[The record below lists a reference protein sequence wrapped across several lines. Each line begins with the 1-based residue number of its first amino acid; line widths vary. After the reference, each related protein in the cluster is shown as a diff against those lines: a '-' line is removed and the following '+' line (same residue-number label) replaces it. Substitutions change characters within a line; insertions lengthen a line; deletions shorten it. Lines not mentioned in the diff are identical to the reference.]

1 MQKSGT
7 AGKTSQKAFANHCCL
22 SFFARNPTAAGA
34 GMLSGTRTEVFIPWK
49 RIRKTK
55 YFKKQKYIMLYGGFA
70 ENVAVFCT
78 EENYNKV
85 KLIITENM
93 RGEQL

>member
-1 MQKSGT
+1 
-7 AGKTSQKAFANHCCL
+7 
-22 SFFARNPTAAGA
+22 
-34 GMLSGTRTEVFIPWK
+34 
-49 RIRKTK
+49 
-55 YFKKQKYIMLYGGFA
+55 MLYGGFA